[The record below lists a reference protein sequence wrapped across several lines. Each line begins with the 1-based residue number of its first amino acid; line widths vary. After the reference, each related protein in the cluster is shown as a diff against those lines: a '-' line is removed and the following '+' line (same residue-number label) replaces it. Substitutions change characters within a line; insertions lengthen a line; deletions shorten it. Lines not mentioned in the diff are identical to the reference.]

1 METFRLFLPIRILRA
16 AQGSVKDMYIDAH
29 CHLTGEEYEDGG
41 GVEAAIRRAEDAGV
55 SRIVCS
61 GFDLDSSIK
70 AASLA
75 EKFES
80 VYFCAGFHPS
90 ELKKYRIGDLEK
102 IEELCQKEKC
112 VAVGEIGLDYHYDDN
127 LPKETQRELFIKQL
141 EMAARLSLPVVLHS
155 RDAAQDTI
163 EVLEENA
170 GLLKHGGLMH
180 CYSYSPEM
188 AERFLKVGL
197 CFSFG
202 GTSTFKNAKK
212 VQESV
217 RLIPAP
223 YILSETDCPY
233 LTPEP
238 FRGTF
243 PNEPKHVREVVK
255 KLAELKDVTIET
267 MQKQIWENATRLFP
281 KLH

>member
-1 METFRLFLPIRILRA
+1 
-16 AQGSVKDMYIDAH
+16 MYIDAH
-29 CHLTGEEYEDGG
+29 CHLTGEEYETLG
-41 GVEAAIRRAEDAGV
+41 GVEAVVRRATEAGV
-55 SRIVCS
+55 CRIVCS

-70 AASLA
+70 AAELA
-75 EKFES
+75 ERFES

-90 ELKKYRIGDLEK
+90 ELKKYKEGDLEE
-102 IEELCQKEKC
+102 IERLCKREKC

-127 LPKETQRELFIKQL
+127 PPKEMQRELFLKQL
-141 EMAARLSLPVVLHS
+141 ELASRVGLPVVLHS

-163 EVLEENA
+163 ELLEANA
-170 GLLKHGGLMH
+170 GLLKSGGLMH

-188 AERFLKVGL
+188 AERFQGL
-197 CFSFG
+197 GLFFSFG

-217 RLIPAP
+217 RRIPAP
-223 YILSETDCPY
+223 FILSETDCPY

-243 PNEPKHVREVVK
+243 PNEPSHVKEIVK
-255 KLAELKDVTIET
+255 KLAELKEKTIEE
-267 MQKQIWENATRLFP
+267 MQTQIRENAARLFP

>member
-1 METFRLFLPIRILRA
+1 
-16 AQGSVKDMYIDAH
+16 MYIDVH
-29 CHLTGEEYEDGG
+29 CHLTGEEFEALG
-41 GVEAAIRRAEDAGV
+41 GVEGVVRRAEEAGV
-55 SRIVCS
+55 SRTVCS
-61 GFDLDSSIK
+61 GFDLASSIK
-70 AASLA
+70 AAELA
-75 EKFES
+75 ERFES

-90 ELKKYRIGDLEK
+90 ELKKYKEGDLDE
-102 IEELCQKEKC
+102 IERLCKKEKC

-127 LPKETQRELFIKQL
+127 PPKDTQRELFIRQL
-141 EMAARLSLPVVLHS
+141 ELAFRMGLPVVLHS

-163 EVLEENA
+163 ELLEENA
-170 GLLKHGGLMH
+170 KLLKNGGLMH

-188 AERFLKVGL
+188 AERFCKLGL

-202 GTSTFKNAKK
+202 GTATFKNAKK

-217 RLIPAP
+217 RQIPAP
-223 YILSETDCPY
+223 FLLSETDCPY

-243 PNEPKHVREVVK
+243 PNEPKLVGEVVK
-255 KLAELKDVTIET
+255 KLAELKEQSVET
-267 MQKQIWENATRLFP
+267 MQKQIKENAARLFP

>member
-1 METFRLFLPIRILRA
+1 
-16 AQGSVKDMYIDAH
+16 MYIDVH
-29 CHLTGEEYEDGG
+29 CHLTGEEFETLG
-41 GVEAAIRRAEDAGV
+41 GVEGVVRRAEEAGV

-61 GFDLDSSIK
+61 GFDLASSIK
-70 AASLA
+70 AAELA
-75 EKFES
+75 ERFES

-90 ELKKYRIGDLEK
+90 ELKKYKEGDLDE
-102 IEELCQKEKC
+102 IERLCKKEKC

-127 LPKETQRELFIKQL
+127 PPKETQRELFIRQL
-141 EMAARLSLPVVLHS
+141 ELAFRMGLPVVLHS

-163 EVLEENA
+163 VLLEENA
-170 GLLKHGGLMH
+170 KLLKNGGLMH

-188 AERFLKVGL
+188 AERFCKLGL

-202 GTSTFKNAKK
+202 GTATFKNAKK

-217 RLIPAP
+217 RQIPAP
-223 YILSETDCPY
+223 FLLSETDCPY

-243 PNEPKHVREVVK
+243 PNEPKLVGEVVK
-255 KLAELKDVTIET
+255 KLAELKEQSVET
-267 MQKQIWENATRLFP
+267 MQKQIKENAARLFP

>member
-1 METFRLFLPIRILRA
+1 
-16 AQGSVKDMYIDAH
+16 MYIDVH
-29 CHLTGEEYEDGG
+29 CHLTGEEFETLG
-41 GVEAAIRRAEDAGV
+41 GVEAVVRRAAEAGV
-55 SRIVCS
+55 SRIICS

-70 AASLA
+70 AAELS
-75 EKFES
+75 ERFES

-90 ELKKYRIGDLEK
+90 ELKKYKVGDLDE
-102 IEELCQKEKC
+102 IERLCKREKC

-127 LPKETQRELFIKQL
+127 PPKDTQRVLFLKQL
-141 EMAARLSLPVVLHS
+141 ELAFRLNLPVVLHS
-155 RDAAQDTI
+155 RDAAQDTV
-163 EVLEENA
+163 ELLEANA
-170 GLLKHGGLMH
+170 GLLKNGGLMH

-188 AERFLKVGL
+188 AERFQALGL

-217 RLIPAP
+217 RRIPAP
-223 YILSETDCPY
+223 LILSETDCPY

-243 PNEPKHVREVVK
+243 PNEPKLVGEVVK
-255 KLAELKDVTIET
+255 KLAELKGQTVEE
-267 MQKQIWENATRLFP
+267 MQRQIRGNAARLFP

>member
-1 METFRLFLPIRILRA
+1 
-16 AQGSVKDMYIDAH
+16 MYIDAH
-29 CHLTGEEYEDGG
+29 CHLTGEEFETLG
-41 GVEAAIRRAEDAGV
+41 GVEAIVNRAEEAGV
-55 SRIVCS
+55 SRMVCS
-61 GFDLDSSIK
+61 GFDLPSSIK
-70 AASLA
+70 AAELA
-75 EKFES
+75 ERFEG

-90 ELKKYRIGDLEK
+90 ELKKYKEGDLEE
-102 IEELCQKEKC
+102 IERLCKREKC

-127 LPKETQRELFIKQL
+127 PPKDTQRELFIKQL
-141 EMAARLSLPVVLHS
+141 ELASRMGLPVVLHS

-163 EVLEENA
+163 EILEANA
-170 GLLKHGGLMH
+170 GLLKNGGLMH

-188 AERFLKVGL
+188 AERFWKLGL

-202 GTSTFKNAKK
+202 GTATFKNAKK

-217 RLIPAP
+217 RRIPAQL
-223 YILSETDCPY
+223 ILSETDCPY

-243 PNEPKHVREVVK
+243 PNEPSRVKEIVK
-255 KLAELKDVTIET
+255 KLAELKEQSVKT
-267 MQKQIWENATRLFP
+267 MQEQIKGNAARLFP

>member
-1 METFRLFLPIRILRA
+1 
-16 AQGSVKDMYIDAH
+16 MYIDAH
-29 CHLTGEEYEDGG
+29 CHLTGEEFETSG
-41 GVEAAIRRAEDAGV
+41 GVEAVISRAEEAGV
-55 SRIVCS
+55 SRIICS
-61 GFDLDSSIK
+61 GFDLVSSIK
-70 AASLA
+70 AAELA
-75 EKFES
+75 SRFDS

-90 ELKKYRIGDLEK
+90 ELKKYRDGDLDEIEK
-102 IEELCQKEKC
+102 LCRQEKC

-127 LPKETQRELFIKQL
+127 PPKEMQQELFLKQL
-141 EMAARLSLPVVLHS
+141 ELAFRLNLPVVLHS
-155 RDAAQDTI
+155 RDAAQDTV
-163 EVLEENA
+163 ELLEANA
-170 GLLKHGGLMH
+170 GLLKNGGLMH

-188 AERFLKVGL
+188 AERFQGLGL

-217 RLIPAP
+217 RRIPAQL
-223 YILSETDCPY
+223 ILSETDCPY

-243 PNEPKHVREVVK
+243 PNEPKLVTEVVK
-255 KLAELKDVTIET
+255 KLAELKEKTVEE
-267 MQKQIWENATRLFP
+267 MQEQIKGNAARLFP